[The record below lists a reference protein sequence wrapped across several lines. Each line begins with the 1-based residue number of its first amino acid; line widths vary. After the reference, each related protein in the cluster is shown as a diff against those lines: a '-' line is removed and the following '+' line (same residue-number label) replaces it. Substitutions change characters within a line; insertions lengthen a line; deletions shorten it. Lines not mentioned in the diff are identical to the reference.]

1 MKKTFKKMLRLVIAL
16 ALVIAMSITVF
27 ASGETGGETG
37 DTPSTTTHTI
47 KLTAKADQKETHTYS
62 AYKVFAGTYDTESGQ
77 LKGITWGDGVNG
89 DDLLTALKAD
99 TTVGTAFAGA
109 SNAVEAA
116 AVISG
121 FTSDSA
127 EALAVAN
134 VIEKNLATA
143 TGSSSEEKSP
153 YTIEVEGDGYY
164 FIKDTTAALTEGDT
178 YSTFML
184 QVIGDV
190 DVTTKDSTTSS
201 EKKVKDI
208 NDSTDT
214 AAGELQ
220 DSADWDIGD
229 KVPFQLKGTVADD
242 YDKYEEYYFAFHDT
256 EGDGLTFDA
265 TSSVVV
271 KIDGTQ
277 VTTGFVVNTSPDDGH
292 TFDVVFENLKT
303 TAAHAGSVITVDY
316 VSELNENAVIGQEGN
331 PNTSKIEF
339 SNNPNGEQEGTGTT
353 PDDTVIVFTYRV
365 NVDKVDENKEPLT
378 GSEFTLY
385 KKVADTGI
393 AGAKK
398 GSVIKTALLEGN
410 NKIKADALEAD
421 SYYVIVDMVAGSA
434 GTSFEFKGI
443 DDGDYVLVETTIPT
457 GYNAWPAEAFTVE
470 ATHTTSADIDPDTG
484 KVDGTDDYVLT
495 NLEGGDLFTDDNGTV
510 TLEAEK
516 ADLNTTIVNESGST
530 LPETGGMGTTLF
542 YVFGAILVLGGGVV
556 LISRRRME
564 A

>member
-1 MKKTFKKMLRLVIAL
+1 MKKTFKKMLSLVIAL
-16 ALVIAMSITVF
+16 ALVMAMSITVF
-27 ASGETGGETG
+27 ASGETGGGETG
-37 DTPSTTTHTI
+37 DTPSTTKHTI
-47 KLTAKADQKETHTYS
+47 TLTAKADQKEKHTYS
-62 AYKVFAGTYDTESGQ
+62 AYKVFAGTYDTTSKQ

-89 DDLLTALKAD
+89 DALLTALKEDA
-99 TTVGTAFAGA
+99 TVGSAFADA
-109 SNAVEAA
+109 TNAVEAA

-121 FTSDSA
+121 FTSDSD

-134 VIEKNLATA
+134 VIGENLATGKA
-143 TGSSSEEKSP
+143 STGDASP

-190 DVTTKDSTTSS
+190 NVTTKDSTTSS

-242 YDKYEEYYFAFHDT
+242 YDKYETYYFAFHDT

-265 TSSVVV
+265 SSVVV
-271 KIDGTQ
+271 KIDGTP
-277 VTTGFVVNTSPDDGH
+277 VTTGFAVNTSPDDGH
-292 TFDVVFENLKT
+292 TFDVVFGNLKD
-303 TAAHAGSVITVDY
+303 TAAVAGSVITVDY

-331 PNTSKIEF
+331 PNTSNIEF

-365 NVDKVDENKEPLT
+365 NVDKVDENKDPLT

-385 KKVADTGI
+385 KKVADTETE
-393 AGAKK
+393 GAEK
-398 GSVIKTALLEGN
+398 GSDIKAALLAGN
-410 NKIKADALEAD
+410 AKIKADALAAD

-470 ATHTTSADIDPDTG
+470 ATHTTSADIDPETG
-484 KVDGTDDYVLT
+484 KVDGTDEYVLT